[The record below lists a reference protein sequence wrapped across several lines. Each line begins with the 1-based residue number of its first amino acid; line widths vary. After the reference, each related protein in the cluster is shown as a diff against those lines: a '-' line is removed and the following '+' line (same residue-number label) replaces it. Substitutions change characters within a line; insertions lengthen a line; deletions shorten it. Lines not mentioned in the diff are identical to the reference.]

1 MPAGRK
7 TYLRFFSENAG
18 KVKVQTK
25 LGYPMGKIKAIFK
38 PAGSIQPVSAY
49 RKKVHCR
56 TLGFCYAFYSHNN
69 IL

>member
-1 MPAGRK
+1 
-7 TYLRFFSENAG
+7 
-18 KVKVQTK
+18 
-25 LGYPMGKIKAIFK
+25 MGKIKVMFK
-38 PAGSIQPVSAY
+38 LAGSIQPVSAR